1 MVVILGE
8 KMTTVIE
15 VNDGVPWGPSNA
27 VLLDPEGAIYLS
39 YDLYHFLY
47 GIN

>member
-1 MVVILGE
+1 MVVILRE

-27 VLLDPEGAIYLS
+27 ALLDPEGAIYLAC
-39 YDLYHFLY
+39 DLYHFLY
-47 GIN
+47 SIN